1 MPKWNPSFGTWFL
14 GQSPRFGKKRNGVI
28 FLHTKC
34 FLKGLFS
41 PSDMVSWGVNGLMY
55 ITQFATFKKLS
66 PYNCGRFPWC
76 HLPPQTMVQ
85 VNKQILLIFVKFT
98 LSKKT
103 FQRPSLASAGSS
115 LPWRVSIAM
124 HWALIFSPRLWGI
137 SIVVDGVS
145 CRGDDVEC
153 ARNMPPAVLM
163 PMCPWSNER
172 SVRTRCLCHIRK
184 FFRKGGMGGEKGEK
198 MGVFFSGGEDLEV
211 FMCAMVWC
219 HIDVTSRWRHW
230 PIRSGDLEKPLWGI
244 PKKGRTVQ
252 VLLVSLVGIFFGGHI
267 HCKMCIYIYKHKSY
281 SSRNRSK
288 VYQV

>member
-14 GQSPRFGKKRNGVI
+14 GQSPRFGEKSGGF

-34 FLKGLFS
+34 FLKGLFI

-55 ITQFATFKKLS
+55 ITQVATFKKLS

-76 HLPPQTMVQ
+76 HWSPQTMVQ
-85 VNKQILLIFVKFT
+85 VNKQILYTFSEFT
-98 LSKKT
+98 LSKKKN
-103 FQRPSLASAGSS
+103 QRPSLASAGSS

-124 HWALIFSPRLWGI
+124 HWALIFSPRLRGI
-137 SIVVDGVS
+137 SIVVAGVF

-184 FFRKGGMGGEKGEK
+184 FFRKGGSGGGE
-198 MGVFFSGGEDLEV
+198 GVKIWKFSCV
-211 FMCAMVWC
+211 PCF
-219 HIDVTSRWRHW
+219 
-230 PIRSGDLEKPLWGI
+230 
-244 PKKGRTVQ
+244 
-252 VLLVSLVGIFFGGHI
+252 FFGLSQWCNIQVETLTHQKWRLGET
-267 HCKMCIYIYKHKSY
+267 SLRY
-281 SSRNRSK
+281 S
-288 VYQV
+288 